1 MCCRICRQC
10 WVAKS
15 ECPFWQV
22 SFIPRE
28 ANCQETT
35 KVNPAARGAN
45 VKVSGHIE
53 VNPSDGSLSQTNVDT
68 MLQSCPAGDSPK
80 FPAHVCVC
88 MCVYVVCVCVREK
101 DDRVVSSRLRG
112 CVYVVYVCVCVCM
125 CVYKVCVCV

>member
-1 MCCRICRQC
+1 M
-10 WVAKS
+10 
-15 ECPFWQV
+15 QV

-35 KVNPAARGAN
+35 KVNPAVRGAN

-68 MLQSCPAGDSPK
+68 MLQSCPAGDCLK

-88 MCVYVVCVCVREK
+88 MCVYVVCVCVW
-101 DDRVVSSRLRG
+101 
-112 CVYVVYVCVCVCM
+112 CVYVCMCVCVCVSVCVCVYVCVCSDGASVASATLLCN
-125 CVYKVCVCV
+125 VA